1 MPTNAGELAFECSKT
16 QELAGIQRTQK
27 NFCYEICLNSK
38 LVLSCFLAMQ
48 YANLSLERGATT
60 HNRKVGAKK
69 RRQASEGLNAVS
81 RAGFLGNRGLA
92 DRFEMG
98 TRLRFEAEGA
108 SRGFTGGTGGMSG

>member
-1 MPTNAGELAFECSKT
+1 MTDTQSQHGGNHKHFQRLSNA
-16 QELAGIQRTQK
+16 
-27 NFCYEICLNSK
+27 
-38 LVLSCFLAMQ
+38 
-48 YANLSLERGATT
+48 LSLERGATT